1 MVTIVDPKLT
11 YEDLRKMPDDGKR
24 YELIDGEVFMTPAPR
39 PRHQRTVGRLY
50 RALTEFVERRGLG
63 EILLAPTDVVFSER
77 TAVQPDLL
85 YISGSRAS
93 IVTEL
98 NVQGAPNLVIE
109 VLSPSNAAFDRET
122 KLQVYAREGVGELW
136 YVDPE
141 TRRVEVLEL
150 GADGRYVLVSSFS
163 DRQTLTSKTFPGL
176 SLPVG
181 SLFPA

>member
-24 YELIDGEVFMTPAPR
+24 YELIDGEVYMMPTPTTS
-39 PRHQRTVGRLY
+39 HQRTLGNLLF
-50 RALTEFVERRGLG
+50 ALGSLVEERDLG
-63 EILLAPTDVVFSER
+63 EVLAAPTDVVFGER

-85 YISGSRAS
+85 YIASDRAS

-122 KLQVYAREGVGELW
+122 KLQVYARAGVPELW

-141 TRRVEVLEL
+141 TESVEVLEL
-150 GADGRYVLVSSFS
+150 GGDGRYLAVSNLSAT
-163 DRQTLTSKTFPGL
+163 DTLTSRALPGF
-176 SLPVG
+176 SSPVA

>member
-11 YEDLRKMPDDGKR
+11 YEDLRRMPDDGKR

-39 PRHQRTVGRLY
+39 TRHQLTVGNIY
-50 RALTEFVERRGLG
+50 FALRSFVDEHGQG
-63 EILLAPTDVVFSER
+63 QVFLAPTDVVFGER

-85 YISGSRAS
+85 FIGKDRAS

-98 NVQGAPNLVIE
+98 NVQGAPDLVIE

-122 KLQVYAREGVGELW
+122 KLQVYARAGVGELW

-141 TRRVEVLEL
+141 KRSVEVLEL
-150 GADGRYVLVSSFS
+150 GADGHYVLVSSLL
-163 DRQTLTSKTFPGL
+163 DTQTLTSNTFPGL

>member
-39 PRHQRTVGRLY
+39 TRHQLTVGNIHV
-50 RALTEFVERRGLG
+50 ALRSFVDEHALG
-63 EILLAPTDVVFSER
+63 QVFLAPTDVVFGER

-85 YISGSRAS
+85 FIRKDRAS

-98 NVQGAPNLVIE
+98 NVQGAPDLVIE
-109 VLSPSNAAFDRET
+109 VLSPSNAAFDRDT
-122 KLQVYAREGVGELW
+122 KLQVYARAGVGELW

-163 DRQTLTSKTFPGL
+163 DRQALTSNTFPGL
-176 SLPVG
+176 SLPVER
-181 SLFPA
+181 LFPA

>member
-39 PRHQRTVGRLY
+39 TRHQRTVGRLHV
-50 RALTEFVERRGLG
+50 ALVEFVRERDVG
-63 EILLAPTDVVFSER
+63 EVFLAPFDVVFGER

-85 YISGSRAS
+85 FIRKGRLS
-93 IVTEL
+93 IVTEM
-98 NVQGAPNLVIE
+98 NVQGAPDLVIE

-122 KLQVYAREGVGELW
+122 KLQVYARAGVPELW
-136 YVDPE
+136 YVDPDV
-141 TRRVEVLEL
+141 RSIEVLEL
-150 GADGRYVLVSSFS
+150 GADGRYVLASRLAAIDS
-163 DRQTLTSKTFPGL
+163 LTSTALPGL
-176 SLPVG
+176 SLPVA